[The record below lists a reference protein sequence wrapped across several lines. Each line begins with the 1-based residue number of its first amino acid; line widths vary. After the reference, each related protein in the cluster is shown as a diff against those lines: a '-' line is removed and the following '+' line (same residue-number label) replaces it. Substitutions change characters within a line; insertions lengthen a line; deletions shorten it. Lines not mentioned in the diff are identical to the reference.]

1 MSRKVNKLM
10 CTAGPGMLDTIRTG
24 IELTE
29 PVNRQAPEQAVPKSA
44 EMFPC
49 FAVKMVLKGSEY
61 QLEPDDRL
69 F

>member
-1 MSRKVNKLM
+1 
-10 CTAGPGMLDTIRTG
+10 MLDTIRTG

-61 QLEPDDRL
+61 LLEPDDRL